1 MFIDIVNEFQQVTKF
16 DIYGYFE
23 EYSSFLKKEFP
34 SINLYY
40 SGQVSSIDFAKLNK
54 LDELITRSK
63 DLMRLFSTFSN
74 KLSNCGFY
82 ELMEYCQELL
92 DTLEKIKKLPKYN
105 RVSKTKFGY
114 KSYIQV
120 DGSVGS
126 YRTPEDLALE
136 INSQNVDFVDLIL
149 NNELNEKDWEIDE
162 YHPDVKAYVDNK
174 NTVVVPTILEEP
186 VLEKVYGKDL
196 DAKVQFEDQDVKVVK
211 YQDNV
216 DQKCNILLSI
226 TRGSVPEFPAFGRN
240 NVGNNV
246 NMYGYV
252 ELIKDLTEIFQ
263 QDPLFLSIKVS
274 EIGFEEGS
282 IKVNCE
288 IKTKYTLSVKKTLS
302 L

>member
-16 DIYGYFE
+16 DIYKYFE
-23 EYSSFLKKEFP
+23 EYTSFLKKEFP

-40 SGQVSSIDFAKLNK
+40 SGQISSIDFAKLNK
-54 LDELITRSK
+54 LDELILRSK
-63 DLMRLFSTFSN
+63 NLMQLFSTFSN

-82 ELMEYCQELL
+82 ELMEYCQDLL

-136 INSQNVDFVDLIL
+136 INSQNVDYVDLIL

-162 YHPDVKAYVDNK
+162 YHPNVRAYIDNK
-174 NTVVVPTILEEP
+174 NTVFVPTILEEP
-186 VLEKVYGKDL
+186 ILEKVYGKDL
-196 DAKVQFEDQDVKVVK
+196 NAKIQFDSQDLKIVR
-211 YQDNV
+211 YQENV

-240 NVGNNV
+240 NVGTNI

-252 ELIKDLTEIFQ
+252 ELVKDITEIFQ

-274 EIGFEEGS
+274 EISFTEGS
-282 IKVNCE
+282 VNVNCE
-288 IKTKYTLSVKKTLS
+288 IKTKYTLSMKKTLS